1 VTGSI
6 ARSQTH
12 AQQAS
17 GVTLENQHGMVHV
30 LVVGAVEETE
40 LLLAVRRIVGGI
52 DIQQN
57 LAALADLPATET
69 NELIQERIVQ
79 MHQAAGGRCVFPA
92 AEGWLR
98 AEWLSQFL
106 IGDDLQGGIMAQAVG
121 IVGVL
126 VAGDDLVDALPQQR
140 QRVVLDALL
149 PARVI

>member
-1 VTGSI
+1 
-6 ARSQTH
+6 
-12 AQQAS
+12 
-17 GVTLENQHGMVHV
+17 MVHV

-40 LLLAVRRIVGGI
+40 LLLAVRGIVGGI

-69 NELIQERIVQ
+69 NELLQERIVQ
-79 MHQAAGGRCVFPA
+79 MHQAARGRCVFPA
-92 AEGWLR
+92 AESRLR
-98 AEWLSQFL
+98 AERLSQFL

-126 VAGDDLVDALPQQR
+126 VAGDDFLDALPQQR
-140 QRVVLDALL
+140 PRVVPDALL

>member
-1 VTGSI
+1 
-6 ARSQTH
+6 
-12 AQQAS
+12 
-17 GVTLENQHGMVHV
+17 
-30 LVVGAVEETE
+30 
-40 LLLAVRRIVGGI
+40 
-52 DIQQN
+52 
-57 LAALADLPATET
+57 
-69 NELIQERIVQ
+69 

-126 VAGDDLVDALPQQR
+126 IAGHDLVDALPQQR
-140 QRVVLDALL
+140 HRVVIDALR